1 MKLSEFVYLTIIF
14 ILFSTFDLKVNAFL
28 FDYLIISNFTYL
40 FLCYLSFRNPQKI
53 NSFFGAYIGFMIDLH
68 QNIFFGLHASLFT
81 LTILIINY
89 NYFRLRMFSALQITI
104 AFSFFVGFFVGF
116 KSILLATMNF
126 QYLVVFL
133 SFFFAF
139 ISYLLIP
146 SIGKFLIQ
154 KTNI

>member
-1 MKLSEFVYLTIIF
+1 
-14 ILFSTFDLKVNAFL
+14 
-28 FDYLIISNFTYL
+28 
-40 FLCYLSFRNPQKI
+40 
-53 NSFFGAYIGFMIDLH
+53 MIDLH